1 MEEKIIKLKITD
13 NTKEASKNAEDLK
26 KDYEGIKSA
35 VDKVDKSLQ
44 NVEKDVSDI
53 SNATKSASSGLQRM
67 GNGIRSISA
76 NVKTIGLGLLVSQ
89 FDDFKEAVS
98 SSNEIT
104 DLYNNT
110 LNTTKKA
117 ASDFGKVLFSGNLV
131 GTLKEGFKSILDG
144 SAGAK
149 IKTYLKESYEAA
161 GNVTD
166 LANKAN
172 MAAVKQAGIFERY
185 DRQAEIER
193 KTRDNQLLS
202 FEERTKA
209 SDRLKIILEEQT
221 KSMLAQARIQQ
232 EAKQAAF
239 DLTGKREEEI
249 ALEEAKNN
257 VLAIQ
262 AQIQGLI
269 TEQDQARIGL
279 LLESQQI
286 QADKAMAA
294 IDAEYAQEEV
304 ANTMFINEKDRLM
317 AERETLKAQ
326 LIDYAQF
333 YEQQAKLTEE
343 GSAKRAEIELASA
356 QKLGEIRNRLT
367 QNAYQ
372 NALEDKRILEV
383 RKQSQLD
390 FLSAVGSA
398 IGALG
403 GLFDQ
408 GTAEAK
414 TAALAEIAINTG
426 VGMARGLSIAQQS
439 SLAAGPGAAFA
450 FPIFYAT
457 QVAAVLGAAS
467 RAKSILQSGNTS
479 VGGGGGSVSA
489 SAPAAMA
496 PRFNVVG
503 ASPFNQAAQLMNR
516 EQAPIKTYVLSSDV
530 SSAQAL
536 DRNKISAATLG

>member
-1 MEEKIIKLKITD
+1 M
-13 NTKEASKNAEDLK
+13 DLSR
-26 KDYEGIKSA
+26 G
-35 VDKVDKSLQ
+35 LG
-44 NVEKDVSDI
+44 DVYKRQEI
-53 SNATKSASSGLQRM
+53 SSATKKASSGLQRM

-249 ALEEAKNN
+249 ALEESKNN

-326 LIDYAQF
+326 LIDYAQY
-333 YEQQAKLTEE
+333 YEQQALLSEE

-372 NALEDKRILEV
+372 NAEEDKRILEA
-383 RKQSQLD
+383 RRANQLTYV
-390 FLSAVGSA
+390 SAVGSA
-398 IGALG
+398 IGQLS
-403 GLFDQ
+403 GLFEQ
-408 GTAEAK
+408 GTAAAK
-414 TAALAEIAINTG
+414 AAALAEIAINTG
-426 VGMARGLSIAQQS
+426 VGFVQGLDIAQKS
-439 SLAAGPGAAFA
+439 AKAAGPGAAFA

-479 VGGGGGSVSA
+479 GGGGSVSA

-503 ASPFNQAAQLMNR
+503 ASPINQAAQLMNR

-530 SSAQAL
+530 STAQAL
-536 DRNKISAATLG
+536 DRNKITSATLG

>member
-1 MEEKIIKLKITD
+1 MEEKVIKLKITD
-13 NTKEASKNAEDLK
+13 NTKEASKNADELK
-26 KDYEGIKSA
+26 KDYQGIKAA
-35 VDKVDKSLQ
+35 VDNVGESLKKVEGG
-44 NVEKDVSDI
+44 VEEI
-53 SNATKSASSGLQRM
+53 SSATKKASSGLQRM

-117 ASDFGKVLFSGNLV
+117 ASDFGKVLFGGNLLNS
-131 GTLKEGFKSILDG
+131 LKDGFKSILDG

-202 FEERTKA
+202 FEQRTKA
-209 SDRLKIILEEQT
+209 SDRLKVILEEQT
-221 KSMLAQARIQQ
+221 KSMLAQAMIQQ

-249 ALEEAKNN
+249 ALEESKNN

-279 LLESQQI
+279 LLETQQVR
-286 QADKAMAA
+286 ADMTIAE
-294 IDAEYAQEEV
+294 IDAAYAQEELS
-304 ANTMFINEKDRLM
+304 NTFFINEKDRLM
-317 AERETLKAQ
+317 AERETLRAQ
-326 LIDYAQF
+326 LVDYAQYF
-333 YEQQAKLTEE
+333 QQQEKLSEE
-343 GSAKRAEIELASA
+343 GSAKRAEIELAGA
-356 QKLGEIRNRLT
+356 QKLNEIRNKLT
-367 QNAYQ
+367 LNQYQ
-372 NALEDKRILEV
+372 NAEEDKRILEV
-383 RKQSQLD
+383 RKANQL
-390 FLSAVGSA
+390 SYVASVGSA

-403 GLFDQ
+403 GLFEQ
-408 GTAEAK
+408 GTAAAK
-414 TAALAEIAINTG
+414 SAALAEIAINTG
-426 VGMARGLSIAQQS
+426 VGFVQGLDIAQKS
-439 SLAAGPGAAFA
+439 AKAAGPGAAFA

-479 VGGGGGSVSA
+479 GGASGVSA
-489 SAPAAMA
+489 SAPASMA

-503 ASPFNQAAQLMNR
+503 VNPVNQIAQAVGGQGPIEAYVVAS
-516 EQAPIKTYVLSSDV
+516 KVTT
-530 SSAQAL
+530 AQAL
-536 DRNKISAATLG
+536 DRNKITSATLG